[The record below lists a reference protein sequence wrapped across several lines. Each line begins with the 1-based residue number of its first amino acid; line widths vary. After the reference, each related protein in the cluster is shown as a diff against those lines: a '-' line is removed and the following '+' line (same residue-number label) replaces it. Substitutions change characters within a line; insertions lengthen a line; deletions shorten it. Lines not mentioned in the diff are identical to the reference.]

1 MGEHHRMV
9 EGYRLMNSR
18 TQSGRVASATMHDRL
33 IAWRELLDL
42 CGRKATRKQVHA
54 LRVVTLRLQAEL
66 GRDLTDLPR
75 ASHQAQAI
83 LRFGKQAEKL
93 RAELGPVRELD
104 VWIGKLRGLR
114 ASLSDTGDYVPRSM
128 HDWID
133 GIDRLEEQL
142 KQKRINA
149 GKKLLAVI
157 KKRGEHFVA
166 ASEEVDG
173 ALSEHVFGNEPGIAQ
188 ELAARFGAV
197 RAEFSTF
204 DEENLHEF
212 RKRIKTVRYLAEIHA
227 DADRACAHIAAQM
240 KKVQSAIGEWHDW
253 QELGRE
259 ALHERHAKNKALA
272 ELLHTVTAESFEVA
286 VSTVLSISARLLG
299 EGTAPAKALHIE
311 GRKPPEHSDHSS
323 HTDLDQQLA

>member
-1 MGEHHRMV
+1 MNIRKRA
-9 EGYRLMNSR
+9 EGA
-18 TQSGRVASATMHDRL
+18 ASTTMRDRL
-33 IAWRELLDL
+33 AAWRELLGL

-54 LRVVTLRLQAEL
+54 LRVITLRLLAEL
-66 GRDLTDLPR
+66 ERDLADLPR

-83 LRFGKQAEKL
+83 LQFGKQAEKL
-93 RAELGPVRELD
+93 RRELGPVRELD
-104 VWIGKLRGLR
+104 VWIGKLRGQR
-114 ASLSDTGDYVPRSM
+114 ASLNETGDYVPRSM

-133 GIDRLEEQL
+133 GIDRLEARL
-142 KQKRINA
+142 K
-149 GKKLLAVI
+149 
-157 KKRGEHFVA
+157 KKRGNAEKKLVAAIKERGGHLVA

-173 ALSEHVFGNEPGIAQ
+173 ALSEYVFGDEPGIAE

-227 DADRACAHIAAQM
+227 DADRACAHIATQM

-259 ALHERHAKNKALA
+259 AFHGRHAKNKSLA
-272 ELLHTVTAESFEVA
+272 ELLHTVTAESFEA
-286 VSTVLSISARLLG
+286 ALSTVHTVSARMQG
-299 EGTAPAKALHIE
+299 EDTGQHEVLQPE
-311 GRKPPEHSDHSS
+311 DRKLPVRDDYGS
-323 HTDLDQQLA
+323 HADLDKKLA